1 MSVSTKAAAPKLS
14 VHRPFGPEPVKEVCW
29 ILPLIDV
36 PEFSSRKPVIDAEVH
51 LIKVFSLAVSLI
63 LVSPMFVAVM
73 LTPVASHVPVGCV
86 TSGEAEAAAGMT
98 EAARATK
105 AIQAVM
111 SFLLM
116 RYFLP

>member
-1 MSVSTKAAAPKLS
+1 
-14 VHRPFGPEPVKEVCW
+14 
-29 ILPLIDV
+29 
-36 PEFSSRKPVIDAEVH
+36 
-51 LIKVFSLAVSLI
+51 
-63 LVSPMFVAVM
+63 MFVAVM